1 MRSIH
6 VFISYINL
14 SLLINRFFFFF
25 EKKMAIEI
33 CLAESVAVFE
43 IERKEAR
50 KILGETFRHLL
61 F

>member
-1 MRSIH
+1 
-6 VFISYINL
+6 
-14 SLLINRFFFFF
+14 
-25 EKKMAIEI
+25 MAIEI